1 MKFTSKRPAIGTVL
15 GISMLL
21 VAATPSASLALATP
35 IGTASSAASSPAS
48 ASAFGTGAE
57 IRATSVATGAQRWIP
72 LITGDRIAVNAKGEI
87 VGARPGK
94 GREDIPIRVE
104 SRDGHIYALPD
115 DARDLVRSGRV
126 DRRLFDITTLSSA
139 AYADRHDLRL
149 IVLYDAARPAAR
161 TALRSTGGAKVERTL
176 ASVNADAVA
185 ATADGTAELWSAV
198 TSGPAGAMKRSVAP
212 GIASVWLDSVVQAS
226 LDKSVPQIGGPE
238 AWAAGFDGTGTRI
251 AVLDSGVDTSHPDLA
266 GQVVEEKNFSDSPD
280 VGDHYGHGTH
290 VASIT
295 AGTGAK
301 SGGKYKGVAPGARL
315 LNGKVLGDSG
325 SGSMSQIIAGM
336 EWAVAEK
343 ADVVNLSLGAYDSPE
358 IDPAEEAVNRLSAES
373 GTLFVIAAGNNGE
386 LGAGTIGT
394 PGSAD
399 AALTVGAVDKQDHLA
414 PFSSTGPR
422 VGDGGIKPDVTAPG
436 VAIGA
441 AAAHDSFLGG
451 VAPSVADGYIALD
464 GTSMATPHVAG
475 AAAILVQQH
484 PDWTGEDIKDALVSS
499 TTSGGYT
506 AFEQGSGRID
516 LRKAIK
522 QTVVARET
530 SLSFG
535 LAQWP
540 HTDDQPLT
548 KNLTYRNTG
557 DSPVTLKLTV
567 DATGPDGNA
576 APDGMFTADEQVTVP
591 AHGEATVK
599 VTADT
604 RLGGDTTGAFT
615 GRITATGDGQTVGTA
630 LAVDRESEMYTLT
643 VKTLD
648 RNGKPAPAP
657 AWDAQIQALTGP
669 SRGSNFVL
677 AGDTH
682 SLRVPKGRYFLN
694 SMVRVDPEGSYGQ
707 GGDWFNQPNLD
718 IAADTTVT
726 VDARTAKALDVT
738 VPDPS
743 AQPVLGFFSAGI
755 ELPDGFG
762 TRYGV
767 FTNSLAQY
775 RTAHLGPKAAA
786 GDRLTQQLMTTFST
800 GVGGHDEYHLVYQPT
815 GDRYLTGFTHHAKAR
830 EFAEVEAKLGAP
842 AKGKFGFVTPVTEGG
857 AGLGTVHALPYTGTL
872 HLFSGN
878 PSWQLGFMQVDA
890 NDSYESS
897 YDALPRTFKPGRSY
911 EHVFNVGVFGPD
923 LPEDAG
929 LVGFVR
935 SDEAIDG
942 RLPLFSDSEGNI
954 NDNNS
959 PIESARTSVYRNGE
973 LVRSSIYPMD
983 VFYIAEN
990 ERADYRV
997 TVSVDR
1003 GTVADVSTSMTAS
1016 WTFSSEFAPGITRL
1030 PTSAVRFTPALSLD
1044 NTAKAR
1050 AKVWVPVTVHGS
1062 AAGGNLKSLSVW
1074 ASYDKGAHWQ
1084 KLSVHDGRVRI
1095 TNPEAGGSVSFKAQ
1109 AVDKQ
1114 GNTVDE
1120 TIVDAYLTK

>member
-1 MKFTSKRPAIGTVL
+1 MNFTSKRPAIGMVL

-35 IGTASSAASSPAS
+35 TGTASSATPSS
-48 ASAFGTGAE
+48 ASTFGTGPE
-57 IRATSVATGAQRWIP
+57 IKGTPAGPGVHLWIP
-72 LITGDRIAVNAKGEI
+72 LITGDRIAVNAKGDI
-87 VGARPGK
+87 VAARPAK

-104 SRDGHIYALPD
+104 TRDGHTYAVPD
-115 DARDLVRSGRV
+115 DARTLVQSGRV
-126 DRRLFDITTLSSA
+126 DRRLFDITTLSTP
-139 AYADRHDLRL
+139 AYAQRRDLRL
-149 IVLYDAARPAAR
+149 IVMYDAARPSAR
-161 TALRSTGGAKVERTL
+161 SALRSTAGAEVRRTL
-176 ASVNADAVA
+176 PSVNADAIA
-185 ATADGTAELWSAV
+185 APVNGTAELWSAV
-198 TSGPAGAMKRSVAP
+198 TDGTAGAAERSVAP

-251 AVLDSGVDTSHPDLA
+251 AVLDTGVDTTHPDLA
-266 GQVVEEKNFSDSPD
+266 GQVVAEQNFSDSPD
-280 VGDHYGHGTH
+280 TEDHFGHGTH

-301 SGGKYKGVAPGARL
+301 SGGKYKGVAPGARI

-325 SGSMSQIIAGM
+325 SGSLSQIIAGM

-343 ADVVNLSLGAYDSPE
+343 ADVVNLSLGTYDSPE

-386 LGAGTIGT
+386 QGAGTVGS

-399 AALTVGAVDKQDHLA
+399 AALTVGAVDKQDKLA

-422 VGDGGIKPDVTAPG
+422 VGDGGIKPDLTAPG

-441 AAAHDSFLGG
+441 AAAHDSYLAG
-451 VAPSVADGYIALD
+451 VAPSVADGYIALN

-475 AAAILVQQH
+475 AAAILAQEH
-484 PDWTGEDIKDALVSS
+484 PDWTGDDIKDALVSS
-499 TTSGGYT
+499 TTPGGYT
-506 AFEQGSGRID
+506 AFEQGSGRVD

-522 QTVVARET
+522 QTVVAGEP

-535 LAQWP
+535 VAQWP

-548 KNLTYRNTG
+548 KDLTYRNSG

-567 DATGPDGNA
+567 DATGPDGSA

-599 VTADT
+599 VAADT

-630 LAVDRESEMYTLT
+630 LAVDRESEMYTVT

-648 RNGKPAPAP
+648 RKGKPAPAP
-657 AWDAQIQALTGP
+657 AWDAQLQGLSGLAKGANT
-669 SRGSNFVL
+669 VL
-677 AGDTH
+677 NGDTH
-682 SLRVPKGRYFLN
+682 SVRVPKGRYFLN
-694 SMVRVDPEGSYGQ
+694 SMVRVDPEGSYDQ

-718 IAADTTVT
+718 VTKDTVVT
-726 VDARTAKALDVT
+726 VDARTAKALDIT
-738 VPDPS
+738 VPDRS
-743 AQPVLGFFSAGI
+743 AQPALGFFSAGI

-767 FTNSLAQY
+767 FTSSLAKY
-775 RTAHLGPKAAA
+775 RTAHLGPKAAD

-800 GVGGHDEYHLVYQPT
+800 GVNGHDEYHLVYQPT
-815 GDRYLTGFTHHAKAR
+815 GDRYLTGFTHHAKAQ
-830 EFAEVEAKLGAP
+830 EFAKVEARLGAP
-842 AKGKFGFVTPVTEGG
+842 AKGKFGFITPGTEGG

-872 HLFSGN
+872 HLLSGN
-878 PSWQLGFMQVDA
+878 NSWQLGFMQVDA

-911 EHVFNVGVFGPD
+911 QHVFNVGVFGPD
-923 LPEDAG
+923 LPEGAG
-929 LVGFVR
+929 LLR
-935 SDEAIDG
+935 ADEAIDG

-954 NDNNS
+954 SNNNS
-959 PIESARTSVYRNGE
+959 PIESARTSLYRNGE
-973 LVRSSIYPMD
+973 LVNSSIYPMD

-990 ERADYRV
+990 ERADYRL
-997 TVSVDR
+997 TVSVKR
-1003 GTVADVSTSMTAS
+1003 GTVADVSTSTTTS
-1016 WTFSSEFAPGITRL
+1016 WTFSSEFAPGITKL
-1030 PTSAVRFTPALSLD
+1030 PTSVVRFTPALSLD
-1044 NTAKAR
+1044 STGKGR
-1050 AKVWVPVTVHGS
+1050 AKVWVPVTVHGT
-1062 AAGGNLKSLSVW
+1062 AAGRNLKSLSVW
-1074 ASYDKGAHWQ
+1074 ASYDKGANWR
-1084 KLSVHDGRVRI
+1084 KLSVCDGRVQV
-1095 TNPEAGGSVSFKAQ
+1095 TNPKAGGSVSFKAQ